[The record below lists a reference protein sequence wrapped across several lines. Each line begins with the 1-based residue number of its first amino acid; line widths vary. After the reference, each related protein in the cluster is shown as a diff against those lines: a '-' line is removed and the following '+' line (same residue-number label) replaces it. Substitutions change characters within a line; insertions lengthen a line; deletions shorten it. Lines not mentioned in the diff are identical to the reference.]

1 LHRISF
7 DYLQR
12 NAGSLPVTRN
22 DYGKGRWG
30 DCQLDAEAVAVSETC
45 GRSIVLEP
53 ISTALAGIALIKSSV
68 DFIKSNISTAKDIG
82 EIAGQIDALFTGQK
96 QVQQA
101 SNKKS
106 GVGLADQFGV
116 QSVAKEMIDARLAA
130 EQIAEVA
137 RMVDFRFGHGTWAA
151 ILAERAK
158 RLQEAKEAR
167 ARARKAEL
175 LRQQEMF
182 ENFKIGAIAVGLV
195 VVIIGLFIGVLTAT
209 ASVIVK

>member
-1 LHRISF
+1 M
-7 DYLQR
+7 
-12 NAGSLPVTRN
+12 
-22 DYGKGRWG
+22 
-30 DCQLDAEAVAVSETC
+30 
-45 GRSIVLEP
+45 EP
-53 ISTALAGIALIKSSV
+53 ISTALAGIALVKSSV

-96 QVQQA
+96 QVQEA
-101 SNKKS
+101 SNKKT
-106 GVGLADQFGV
+106 GLGIADQFGV
-116 QSVAKEMIDARLAA
+116 QSVAKEMIDAKLAA

-137 RMVDFRFGHGTWAA
+137 RMVDFRFGHGTWAS

-158 RLQEAKEAR
+158 RIQEAKEAR

-175 LRQQEMF
+175 LRQQEML

-209 ASVIVK
+209 ASAIVK